1 MSYRECRSL
10 CEMLRSLNYNRIVSL
25 ENFSK
30 PNFELVA
37 DILYWLA
44 QKYDPQADISDDIN
58 EEKDRV
64 EFMRTIVNL
73 FAVKARIKLNPK
85 KLYQA
90 DSDAVTEILKITSL
104 LYKVALLSFRHLTPK
119 PPKRKKLLL
128 SLSQQKSPTWRPI
141 RFKLTKSVILEQG
154 CTMPSLENLI
164 WGSFVNKPLN
174 FWMEWAEWAMEATK
188 LTLKTASEL

>member
-25 ENFSK
+25 ENFVR

-44 QKYDPQADISDDIN
+44 QKYDPQSDISDDIN

-64 EFMRTIVNL
+64 EFMRAIVSH

-90 DSDAVTEILKITSL
+90 DADAVS
-104 LYKVALLSFRHLTPK
+104 
-119 PPKRKKLLL
+119 
-128 SLSQQKSPTWRPI
+128 
-141 RFKLTKSVILEQG
+141 
-154 CTMPSLENLI
+154 
-164 WGSFVNKPLN
+164 
-174 FWMEWAEWAMEATK
+174 
-188 LTLKTASEL
+188 

>member
-10 CEMLRSLNYNRIVSL
+10 CEMLRALNYTRIVSL
-25 ENFSK
+25 ENFAK
-30 PNFELVA
+30 PNFELIA

-44 QKYDPQADISDDIN
+44 QKYDPQSDISDDIN

-90 DSDAVTEILKITSL
+90 DTEAVTEILKIASL
-104 LYKVALLSFRHLTPK
+104 LYKAANSK
-119 PPKRKKLLL
+119 
-128 SLSQQKSPTWRPI
+128 
-141 RFKLTKSVILEQG
+141 
-154 CTMPSLENLI
+154 
-164 WGSFVNKPLN
+164 
-174 FWMEWAEWAMEATK
+174 AT
-188 LTLKTASEL
+188 